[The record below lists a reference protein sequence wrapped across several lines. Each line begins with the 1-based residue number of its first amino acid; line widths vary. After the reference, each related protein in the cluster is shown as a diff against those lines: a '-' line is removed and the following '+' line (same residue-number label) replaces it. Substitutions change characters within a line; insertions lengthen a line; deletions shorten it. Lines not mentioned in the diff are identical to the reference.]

1 MSFDTNEGDGAFYGP
16 KIEFVLID
24 ALSREWQC
32 GTIQVDLNLPPRLNA
47 TFIDSKGE
55 KKYPVMI
62 HRAFFG
68 SLERFIGILIEQYS
82 GKLPKWLAPIQV
94 AIATINDNCND
105 YCDEIL
111 KNFNLR
117 VLDQKRIKETK
128 N

>member
-1 MSFDTNEGDGAFYGP
+1 MKVTVLLWP

-47 TFIDSKGE
+47 TYIDSNGE
-55 KKYPVMI
+55 KQYPVMI

-68 SLERFIGILIEQYS
+68 SLERFIGILIEKYS

-105 YCDEIL
+105 YCDEISEKL
-111 KNFNLR
+111 QLR